1 MQLQVPTWDSTMHA
15 QEMLKTFYKDSQ
27 LLLKWIIELTVGDR
41 VDRKTSAPKQYH
53 GSAARELHN

>member
-1 MQLQVPTWDSTMHA
+1 MHA